1 MKKLILILCVVIMCT
16 GCWNYKELTELGI
29 VSAMAISK
37 KDDKY
42 IIDLQLVNII
52 ESGDKGV
59 PESPISV
66 MSGEGNTIADAIRSI
81 NMKISKVFFSS
92 NMEYMIIDK
101 SVTGENIEEVL
112 DFLARDTKL
121 SLNFLIVTST
131 DSNPKDVLATLSQFN
146 LNPASN
152 VSELIRRSE
161 GRYGAST
168 SITFKEFLAK
178 YLANGITPVVPNIHL
193 VGEVKE
199 AEDSETLKESDSN
212 DYVEIN
218 NLVSFD
224 KDGNVIKLGMDESF
238 GYNFLNNHIQNG
250 SVTSA
255 CGENYFT
262 VQTLKS
268 KIGFD
273 ELKNNKLTVK
283 GEVQAEVFFY
293 GCEGNLNDKK
303 TLNKLSNIT
312 KETITDYIKKTLN
325 LAKETKTDFVGVGNY
340 IYKNKNDY
348 FDFDKKNWDT
358 EGLPNIN
365 FDYDIK
371 VTLLKQ
377 GNLKGDINE

>member
-1 MKKLILILCVVIMCT
+1 MKKLILVLCMVLMCT

-37 KDDKY
+37 KDNKY
-42 IIDLQLVNII
+42 IIDMQLVNIV
-52 ESGDKGV
+52 EAGDKGV

-66 MSGEGNTIADAIRSI
+66 MSGEGDTIADAIRSI

-101 SVTGENIEEVL
+101 SVTDESLEEVM

-131 DSNPKDVLATLSQFN
+131 NDDPKDVLAALSQFN

-152 VSELIRRSE
+152 VSELVKRSE

-178 YLANGITPVVPNIHL
+178 YLANGVTPVVPNIKL
-193 VGEVKE
+193 VGEVSD
-199 AEDSETLKESDSN
+199 ADDSETLKESDSN
-212 DYVEIN
+212 NYVEVD
-218 NLVSFD
+218 NLVAFD
-224 KDGNVIKLGMDESF
+224 EEGNAIILETDESF

-250 SVTSA
+250 SVTSQ

-262 VQTLKS
+262 IQTLKS
-268 KIGFD
+268 KIGYGD
-273 ELKNNKLTVK
+273 LKGNKLK
-283 GEVQAEVFFY
+283 IEGEVQGEVFFY
-293 GCEGNLNDKK
+293 GCEENLNNEK
-303 TLNKLSNIT
+303 TLDKLAKLT
-312 KETITDYIKKTLN
+312 KETITNYIKKTVN
-325 LAKETKTDFVGVGNY
+325 LAKETKTDFIGAGNY
-340 IYKNKNDY
+340 LYKNEYDY
-348 FDFDKKNWDT
+348 FDFDKKDWNK
-358 EGLPNIN
+358 EGLPNMD
-365 FDYDIK
+365 FDIDIE

-377 GNLKGDINE
+377 GNLKGDI